1 MVIWVI
7 GKSGSGKSFL
17 AKNLI
22 KEIKKIYKKK
32 KILWIDGDDF
42 RKKFSSDL
50 GYSLLDRKK
59 NSKRIQNRCKAFE
72 DKSYLVVCSILSIF
86 KEHQKKNRSLFK
98 NYIQVYIDVATEKL
112 SKRNSKNIYANK
124 KNVVGK
130 DIKFPT
136 PYKSDIIIKN
146 YFDKRYLKN
155 IKKINKLIDEKL

>member
-112 SKRNSKNIYANK
+112 SKRNSKNIYVNK

>member
-59 NSKRIQNRCKAFE
+59 NSKRIQTRCKAFE

>member
-1 MVIWVI
+1 MVIWII

-22 KEIKKIYKKK
+22 KDIKKIYKKK
-32 KILWIDGDDF
+32 KLLWIDGDDF

-59 NSKRIQNRCKAFE
+59 NSKRIQNRCKIFE
-72 DKSYLVVCSILSIF
+72 NKSYLIVCSILSIF
-86 KEHQKKNRSLFK
+86 KDHQKRNRSLFK

-112 SKRNSKNIYANK
+112 SKRNSKNIYVNK

-136 PYKSDIIIKN
+136 PYRSDIIIKN
-146 YFDKRYLKN
+146 NFDKRYLKN

>member
-22 KEIKKIYKKK
+22 KQIKKIYKKK

-112 SKRNSKNIYANK
+112 SKRNSKNIYVNK

>member
-22 KEIKKIYKKK
+22 KQIKKIYKKK

-59 NSKRIQNRCKAFE
+59 
-72 DKSYLVVCSILSIF
+72 ILKEF
-86 KEHQKKNRSLFK
+86 K
-98 NYIQVYIDVATEKL
+98 IDAKL
-112 SKRNSKNIYANK
+112 SKINHIWLFVQY
-124 KNVVGK
+124 
-130 DIKFPT
+130 
-136 PYKSDIIIKN
+136 YQ
-146 YFDKRYLKN
+146 YLRN
-155 IKKINKLIDEKL
+155 IKKRTEAYLKIISRFILM

>member
-1 MVIWVI
+1 MVIWII

-22 KEIKKIYKKK
+22 KNMKKIYKKK

-59 NSKRIQNRCKAFE
+59 NSKRIQNRCKIFE
-72 DKSYLVVCSILSIF
+72 DKSYLIVCSILSIF
-86 KEHQKKNRSLFK
+86 KNHQKRNRRLFK

-124 KNVVGK
+124 KDVVGK

-146 YFDKRYLKN
+146 NFDSRYLKN